1 MGKRVERKTREKL
14 EIAGI
19 GWIAPV
25 KETLMPVNKKVYGTK
40 VVVKRG
46 TNFKGSR
53 RERQNGRLAML
64 ENNKR
69 KVTRQYRRQLIQ
81 LHSERKFNVD

>member
-1 MGKRVERKTREKL
+1 
-14 EIAGI
+14 
-19 GWIAPV
+19 
-25 KETLMPVNKKVYGTK
+25 MPANKKVYGTK